1 MYEEF
6 LTNSDGL
13 AVTNSTWNY
22 KIPTVDTIPKEF
34 NVELFNSPHNKNRIL
49 SSKGAFFLTYLQQ
62 YCKIAKF
69 IFVSVS
75 SEMFLYGI
83 VHMFLLKVCHR

>member
-22 KIPTVDTIPKEF
+22 KIPTVDTIPKKF
-34 NVELFNSPHNKNRIL
+34 NVQLINNPHNKNRVL
-49 SSKGAFFLTYLQQ
+49 SSKGASLLPSCNTIGFQVHFFSFQNISVRHSTH
-62 YCKIAKF
+62 
-69 IFVSVS
+69 VST
-75 SEMFLYGI
+75 LKWII
-83 VHMFLLKVCHR
+83 VK